1 MNTDSTI
8 NQCQNKKDCMLN
20 SISGNF
26 EFGEWIWYVYEE
38 RIAWSDGFSLLLG
51 LEPSTDASFDLL
63 VKCIYPP
70 DLHKVFDSIGLYML
84 DFKSR
89 WLSFRIIR
97 PDKSIHELRCYLE
110 GIKNNSKGMTE
121 LVGLCFGTAQ

>member
-1 MNTDSTI
+1 MDTGSKI
-8 NQCQNKKDCMLN
+8 NQCQNKKENTLN
-20 SISGNF
+20 FISGNF

-51 LEPSTDASFDLL
+51 LEPSTEASFDLL
-63 VKCIYPP
+63 IKCIYPP
-70 DLHKVFDSIGLYML
+70 DLCKVFDSIGLYML

-97 PDKSIHELRCYLE
+97 PDKSIHELKCYLE
-110 GIKNNSKGMTE
+110 GIKNNNKVMTE
-121 LVGLCFGTAQ
+121 IVGLCFCNTQ